1 MYMKAP
7 MPGSNRL
14 NLYPDEIPQK
24 KLKELMDSGIDIG
37 AFCSA
42 SKRPLLITDI
52 YEVFP
57 SLAQWSPEFLHQ
69 KIGDRVVE
77 VNTSKTD
84 VFQEYHQ
91 PIKMSLKEYSREI
104 QAECTTSGRR
114 LYLGAL
120 GINQSF
126 PELKSDIC
134 FDALLPQERL
144 GLKYL
149 WYGPQ
154 GNTTG
159 LHYDTSDN
167 FFMQMY
173 GQKRWLISEPN
184 SFLNLHPRSALSNY
198 PKITDFNPVK
208 PDFEKFPKAQKVKFY
223 DLMIPPDTV
232 LYIPA
237 YWWHQVISCST
248 VISVNIWCKT
258 SVLKAEWGA
267 LQLIPLYLRNL
278 MGFNIFPKRF

>member
-1 MYMKAP
+1 MNAP
-7 MPGSNRL
+7 TKDTNQL

-24 KLKELMDSGIDIG
+24 KLKDLIDSGVDIG
-37 AFCSA
+37 SFCSK

-57 SLAQWSPEFLHQ
+57 SLAQWSPEYLHEKVGD
-69 KIGDRVVE
+69 KIVE
-77 VNTSKTD
+77 VNTSETD
-84 VFQEYHQ
+84 VFQEYHR
-91 PIKMSLKEYSREI
+91 PIKMSLKEYSHEI
-104 QAECTTSGRR
+104 STDKPRSGRR

-126 PELKSDIC
+126 PELKSEIL

-149 WYGPQ
+149 WYGPG

-159 LHYDTSDN
+159 LHYDTSEN

-173 GQKRWLISEPN
+173 GQKRWVMSEPD
-184 SFLNLHPRSALSNY
+184 SFLNLYPRSALSNY
-198 PKITDFNPVK
+198 PKVTNFNPLR

-223 DLMIPPDTV
+223 DLMINPGSV
-232 LYIPA
+232 LYVPA
-237 YWWHQVISCST
+237 YRWHQVISYSPI
-248 VISVNIWCKT
+248 ISVNIWCKT
-258 SVLKAEWGA
+258 SILKAEWGA
-267 LQLIPLYLRNL
+267 LQLVPLYIRNL
-278 MGFNIFPKRF
+278 LGFNIFPKRF

>member
-1 MYMKAP
+1 MQAP
-7 MPGSNRL
+7 TPDSNHL
-14 NLYPDEIPQK
+14 NLYPDAIPQR
-24 KLKELMDSGIDIG
+24 KLKELIDSGVDIG
-37 AFCSA
+37 TFCSA

-57 SLAQWSPEFLHQ
+57 ALVQWSPEFLHQ
-69 KIGDRVVE
+69 KIGDKIVE

-104 QAECTTSGRR
+104 QAEHTTSGRR

-126 PELKSDIC
+126 PELKADIF

-159 LHYDTSDN
+159 LHYDTSEN

-173 GQKRWLISEPN
+173 GQKRWLISEPD
-184 SFLNLHPRSALSNY
+184 SFLNLHPRSALSQY
-198 PKITDFNPVK
+198 PKITDFNPLN
-208 PDFEKFPKAQKVKFY
+208 PDFNKFPKAQKVKFY
-223 DLMIPPDTV
+223 DLMMQPGSV
-232 LYIPA
+232 LYVPD

-248 VISVNIWCKT
+248 VVSVNIWCKT

>member
-1 MYMKAP
+1 MNAP
-7 MPGSNRL
+7 TKDTNQL

-24 KLKELMDSGIDIG
+24 KLKDLIDSGVDIG
-37 AFCSA
+37 SFCSK

-57 SLAQWSPEFLHQ
+57 SLAQWSPEYLHEKVGD
-69 KIGDRVVE
+69 KIVE
-77 VNTSKTD
+77 VNTSETD
-84 VFQEYHQ
+84 VFQEYHR
-91 PIKMSLKEYSREI
+91 PIKMSLKEYSHEI
-104 QAECTTSGRR
+104 STDKPRSGRR

-126 PELKSDIC
+126 PELKSEIL

-149 WYGPQ
+149 WYGPG

-159 LHYDTSDN
+159 LHYDTSEN

-173 GQKRWLISEPN
+173 GQKRWVMSEPD
-184 SFLNLHPRSALSNY
+184 SFLNLYPRSALSNY
-198 PKITDFNPVK
+198 PKVTNFNPLR

-223 DLMIPPDTV
+223 DLMINPGSV
-232 LYIPA
+232 LYVPA
-237 YWWHQVISCST
+237 YWWHQVISYSPI
-248 VISVNIWCKT
+248 ISVNIWCKT
-258 SVLKAEWGA
+258 SILKAEWGA
-267 LQLIPLYLRNL
+267 LQLVPLYIRNL
-278 MGFNIFPKRF
+278 LGFNIFPKRF